1 MKRLFSFLIAV
12 LIFILNCLP
21 VFALDSFV
29 IENFINVT
37 FNNTIVTFINDN
49 LENKYLYYLMFRRN
63 GSNNY
68 VILSSTQELSFVQ
81 NPDNLKEITVSNLST
96 DLAVLTSNNSFFN
109 KGEILGSSSFVFNPG
124 GDTNYKVLP
133 ELLIYNKDCVNS
145 NYCSAEIYVEMT
157 NPDDYEEDGVVIKGL
172 SGFFSNMIQGL
183 KDVKNSILNLPE
195 TILNGLKN
203 LFIPDIETM
212 KLSFIDF
219 MDYMTTKFGVT
230 SLIETLVNSIDG
242 SLQNG
247 SNLGAADVKENFVIT
262 NGETDFSLFFS
273 IPFSLVV
280 SDGVKNSFDGLLK
293 GFFFILLIF
302 YNLSELYFLIRGVR
316 PWKDPQIAMIHNEI
330 ERDNINSYI
339 ANRKGGGWGV

>member
-109 KGEILGSSSFVFNPG
+109 KGEILGSSSFVVNPG

-157 NPDDYEEDGVVIKGL
+157 NPDDYEEDGVIIKGL

-183 KDVKNSILNLPE
+183 KDVKDSILNLPA
-195 TILNGLKN
+195 TIIQALYDLI
-203 LFIPDIETM
+203 FPDIENM
-212 KLSFIDF
+212 KSTFQEF
-219 MDYMTTKFGVT
+219 VDYLDSKFGYGP
-230 SLIETLVNSIDG
+230 LIDTLKTMTAFDEG
-242 SLQNG
+242 SL
-247 SNLGAADVKENFVIT
+247 AAGNVLK
-262 NGETDFSLFFS
+262 DFSVDVGGKEYDLVFS
-273 IPFSLVV
+273 LPFSEMI
-280 SDGVKNSFDGLLK
+280 SDSARQDIYDYIR
-293 GFFFILLIF
+293 GFFFILIVIA
-302 YNLSELYFLIRGVR
+302 NLSDIYMLIRGAS
-316 PWKDPQIAMIHNEI
+316 PWKSNSGGGVGM
-330 ERDNINSYI
+330 NINWHDVY
-339 ANRKGGGWGV
+339 GGDV